1 MIFPRLS
8 IVKLI
13 PDMIVGVSGFTE
25 VVRPFVRALVC
36 RYMRLIVQTNHMSRD
51 LYVRPLAL
59 EDFFPSRV
67 VAYSLH
73 VRTI

>member
-1 MIFPRLS
+1 
-8 IVKLI
+8 
-13 PDMIVGVSGFTE
+13 MIVGVSGSTE

-59 EDFFPSRV
+59 EDFFSFSRRSV
-67 VAYSLH
+67 
-73 VRTI
+73 